1 MPRKIILAFLL
12 LYAGLLLLHGVT
24 TSFAG
29 DISGTNH
36 TQLKKFVINSYLKE
50 IEPKFRRYFSFN
62 GFAFTI
68 PVKNIGAYFM
78 KSKIDNPEF
87 SGYHTVIVKLLDR
100 ESDSV
105 KGIAYVSFKTKI
117 YAPVAV
123 ASQTIGKFQIIKRD
137 DVKISYVSIPS
148 LSGGYYLS
156 KKYVIGREARFV
168 IPQNSTLSKEDT
180 EEKTVI
186 VFGDEVDIVYKS
198 YGLVL
203 ETKGVAL
210 QSGALNSIIRVKNIY
225 SGAVLSCVVKSDKIV
240 TVR

>member
-1 MPRKIILAFLL
+1 MLRKIILAFLF
-12 LYAGLLLLHGVT
+12 LYAGLLLPHGAT
-24 TSFAG
+24 ASFAG
-29 DISGTNH
+29 GFSGVNH
-36 TQLKKFVINSYLKE
+36 AQLKKFVINSYLKE
-50 IEPKFRRYFSFN
+50 IRPKFKRYFSFN
-62 GFAFTI
+62 DFAFTV
-68 PVKNIGAYFM
+68 PVKNIGVYFL

-87 SGYHTVIVKLLDR
+87 SGYHTVVVKLLDR
-100 ESDSV
+100 EKNLV
-105 KGIAYVSFKTKI
+105 RGVAYVSFKTGI

-123 ASQTIGKFQIIKRD
+123 ASRTIGKFQIIKRD
-137 DVKISYVSIPS
+137 DIKISYVSIPS
-148 LSGGYYLS
+148 SSGGYYLS

-180 EEKTVI
+180 EKKTVI
-186 VFGDEVDIVYKS
+186 VFGDKVDIVYKS

-203 ETKGVAL
+203 KTRGVAL